1 MDCTIFPF
9 YHNNENNKG
18 KLHYISFKFLCLCL
32 YIIGFIY
39 VFLDR
44 SLENNSLEIV
54 KSCNIY
60 KRNLVEAE
68 KSNKGSKRK
77 RKLKNKKED
86 VNKTKNNDNNIKCN
100 EQKVE
105 EKKYSTNNYLGNTK
119 VENKS
124 NSSVS
129 NINYNDM
136 SRNLKEKE
144 LLDVLSSL
152 EECPPKEDLRNLWN
166 HTIGVAKEDFDD
178 IQKDLKGSIQKY
190 LDNSINEG
198 SQNNLYD
205 NIWERNLWRFCRTVG
220 TEELEYTNKFFNL
233 VNSKHTLDDILKFI
247 YSFLEY
253 FNKLKKEL
261 YEKHQKELLQ
271 EMEQTF
277 HLWKYRYKFK

>member
-1 MDCTIFPF
+1 MLIKP
-9 YHNNENNKG
+9 
-18 KLHYISFKFLCLCL
+18 
-32 YIIGFIY
+32 
-39 VFLDR
+39 
-44 SLENNSLEIV
+44 
-54 KSCNIY
+54 
-60 KRNLVEAE
+60 
-68 KSNKGSKRK
+68 
-77 RKLKNKKED
+77 
-86 VNKTKNNDNNIKCN
+86 KNNDNNIKCN